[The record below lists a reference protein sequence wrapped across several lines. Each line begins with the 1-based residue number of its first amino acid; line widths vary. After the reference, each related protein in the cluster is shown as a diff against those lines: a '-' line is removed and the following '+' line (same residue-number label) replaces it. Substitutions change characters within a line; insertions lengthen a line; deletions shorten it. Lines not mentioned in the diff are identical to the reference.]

1 MRPYPETD
9 LSCKEKKIDNNRH
22 SSARRVIENA
32 LRILSTRW
40 RIFYKP
46 IKSTLENTEN
56 YTVACLALHNYLRQ
70 TNNAVYTPVGSVDSE
85 SRDGSIREGEWR
97 SMRGDDENAFK
108 SINPVRGSRY
118 TKDAL
123 KVRETLT
130 KYVNSENGSVP
141 WQFDYI
147 RRTSHYAFHFG
158 H

>member
-1 MRPYPETD
+1 M
-9 LSCKEKKIDNNRH
+9 
-22 SSARRVIENA
+22 
-32 LRILSTRW
+32 
-40 RIFYKP
+40 
-46 IKSTLENTEN
+46 
-56 YTVACLALHNYLRQ
+56 ALHNYLRQ
-70 TNNAVYTPVGSVDSE
+70 TDNAVYTLAGFVDTE
-85 SRDGSIREGEWR
+85 SRDDSIKEGEWR
-97 SMRGDDENAFK
+97 SMKGVDENTFK
-108 SINPVRGSRY
+108 SINPVQGSCY

>member
-1 MRPYPETD
+1 MRG
-9 LSCKEKKIDNNRH
+9 KENLQLQTLK
-22 SSARRVIENA
+22 SSGVIENVFG
-32 LRILSTRW
+32 ILSTRW

-46 IKSTLENTEN
+46 IKSTLENAEN

-70 TNNAVYTPVGSVDSE
+70 AYNAVCTPVGFADSE
-85 SRDGSIREGEWR
+85 SRDDSIKESEWR
-97 SMRGDDENAFK
+97 SMKGDDEKAFK

-147 RRTSHYAFHFG
+147 RRKTSCCY
-158 H
+158 

>member
-1 MRPYPETD
+1 MLGTTQ
-9 LSCKEKKIDNNRH
+9 L
-22 SSARRVIENA
+22 
-32 LRILSTRW
+32 
-40 RIFYKP
+40 
-46 IKSTLENTEN
+46 
-56 YTVACLALHNYLRQ
+56 LRQ
-70 TNNAVYTPVGSVDSE
+70 TDNAVYAPVGFVDSE
-85 SRDGSIREGEWR
+85 SRDSSIKEGEWR
-97 SMRGDDENAFK
+97 SMKGDDENAFK

-158 H
+158 HKNFLS